1 MSDSKTIYQQIL
13 KSTALFGGVQVFNI
27 IVSIVRSKAIA
38 IFIGPSGMGIAGLL
52 TSTINVLYSATS
64 FGLDTSGVKYIAQAN
79 SSSDK
84 KEVSKIVSVLKQLM
98 WYTGVLGS
106 LLTMIFASSLSKFT
120 FNSEEYT
127 WSFVWIACTLLFKNI
142 ANSNYAALQGL
153 GRLKD
158 LAKANFYGSFLG
170 LILTLPFYY
179 YMGKEAIVP
188 AIISSSFI
196 AMITALFFSNKLN
209 LATAIISKRKLFS
222 EGRGLIHLG
231 VMLSMSGLMT
241 TAAAYALQIYISQH
255 AGIEVVGY
263 YVAAFTLLN
272 SYVGIIFTSMSTDY
286 YPRLSAVA
294 HDEGNVR
301 TLVTHQAYIALL
313 IITPLICLFIPFA
326 PLIIKLLYSSKFIT
340 ISSMIT
346 YGILGMLFRAVSW
359 SMGFILI
366 AKGDSKIF
374 IKTSFFFNALFLGMN
389 ILAFHFWGL
398 DGLGISFALY
408 YLLHLIILKVITLK
422 IYNFY
427 FDKDFYKIF
436 ISSSILCLSVLIV
449 NHFELTL
456 LSIFVLIILGITSI
470 LFSIF
475 HLNKKVDF
483 IKVFKKLKK

>member
-1 MSDSKTIYQQIL
+1 
-13 KSTALFGGVQVFNI
+13 
-27 IVSIVRSKAIA
+27 
-38 IFIGPSGMGIAGLL
+38 
-52 TSTINVLYSATS
+52 
-64 FGLDTSGVKYIAQAN
+64 
-79 SSSDK
+79 
-84 KEVSKIVSVLKQLM
+84 
-98 WYTGVLGS
+98 
-106 LLTMIFASSLSKFT
+106 
-120 FNSEEYT
+120 
-127 WSFVWIACTLLFKNI
+127 
-142 ANSNYAALQGL
+142 
-153 GRLKD
+153 
-158 LAKANFYGSFLG
+158 
-170 LILTLPFYY
+170 
-179 YMGKEAIVP
+179 
-188 AIISSSFI
+188 
-196 AMITALFFSNKLN
+196 
-209 LATAIISKRKLFS
+209 
-222 EGRGLIHLG
+222 
-231 VMLSMSGLMT
+231 
-241 TAAAYALQIYISQH
+241 
-255 AGIEVVGY
+255 
-263 YVAAFTLLN
+263 
-272 SYVGIIFTSMSTDY
+272 MSTDY